1 LDAVTDDTLFS
12 YSDAGAEP
20 VTAAV
25 RKLGQIGTVSGSL
38 VLDHVL
44 AGPLPEAVARSLVE
58 HRVVRRVV
66 SEMLATAEL
75 DETLAALLEEKR
87 TEDLVRRA
95 VSSPAVERLILEGAE
110 SGLATE
116 LTERMVRSPQFR
128 RLLEGVL
135 SSPEIRSAL
144 TQQTTSLVAEL
155 VGSLRHKAVQLDDRV
170 ASRTQRP
177 ESTADGE
184 SIQYA
189 GITTRGIALCV
200 DAALTQVVFLIGGA
214 LTGLIASL
222 FGSLRPEWLVAALAG
237 GAWLLLVGMYF
248 VVFWS
253 VLGQTPG
260 MRLMRLRVQTAG
272 GRPPGV
278 GRSLLRLVGLVFA
291 IVPLFGGIVPVLF
304 DHRRRALHDF
314 VAGTVVVYDE
324 HLQVLATY

>member
-1 LDAVTDDTLFS
+1 
-12 YSDAGAEP
+12 
-20 VTAAV
+20 
-25 RKLGQIGTVSGSL
+25 
-38 VLDHVL
+38 
-44 AGPLPEAVARSLVE
+44 
-58 HRVVRRVV
+58 
-66 SEMLATAEL
+66 
-75 DETLAALLEEKR
+75 
-87 TEDLVRRA
+87 
-95 VSSPAVERLILEGAE
+95 
-110 SGLATE
+110 
-116 LTERMVRSPQFR
+116 MVRSPQFR

-155 VGSLRHKAVQLDDRV
+155 VGSLRHEAVQLDDRV
-170 ASRTQRP
+170 ASRTQRS

-189 GITTRGIALCV
+189 GIATRGIALCV

-272 GRPPGV
+272 GRPPGM
-278 GRSLLRLVGLVFA
+278 GRSLLRLVGLVCA

-324 HLQVLATY
+324 NLQVPASSAY